1 MSINRILT
9 TVMAFYARGP
19 ATMLHRVNAIT
30 SHGLPW
36 LWKLFLLFDLTNEAS
51 SYHPSVRRWIRRH
64 NDAYIHITLI
74 FIGRILWQ
82 WRACNVVTW
91 RKNRGGSSGHVS
103 PKWRWHTCLSK
114 SGVFSLKLNFSRL
127 LGAWSHPTGPLPL
140 DPAEDF
146 RSQTLISAHLK

>member
-74 FIGRILWQ
+74 FIGRILWP

-91 RKNRGGSSGHVS
+91 RKNRGGGPVGTCPQSDDGIRVS
-103 PKWRWHTCLSK
+103 QKA
-114 SGVFSLKLNFSRL
+114 VFSASNLIFRGFWG
-127 LGAWSHPTGPLPL
+127 LGPTPPDLCPWTPLRTFVPR
-140 DPAEDF
+140 P
-146 RSQTLISAHLK
+146 SSVLI